1 MGNAIGAC
9 SAMAS
14 LLDGSMRLKRFQ
26 GFLDWE
32 PTLAATGQRRLPPGR
47 IPALE
52 FQGVDFTYPGS
63 SRPSLQQVSFRID
76 PGEKLALVG
85 LNGAGKSTLLKL
97 MMRLYDPQGGRIMI
111 DGVDA
116 REYRIE
122 DVRALF
128 GVFFQDFCRYA
139 FTLRDN
145 VALSAWDAA
154 DGERR
159 LARALGRSGAASLA
173 ERLPKGVETF
183 MSRTFDDSGSD
194 LSGGEWQKVAIAR
207 AFYRD
212 AGMLI
217 LDEPASSLD
226 PEAEHALFRMFAELS
241 HGKSAVLV
249 SHRLANVTM
258 CDRIVVLEGG
268 RVVET
273 GTHDQ
278 LMATGGR
285 YARLFELQARSYGHA
300 KEVLETLGG
309 GPLPGADMRRAA
321 G

>member
-1 MGNAIGAC
+1 
-9 SAMAS
+9 
-14 LLDGSMRLKRFQ
+14 
-26 GFLDWE
+26 
-32 PTLAATGQRRLPPGR
+32 
-47 IPALE
+47 
-52 FQGVDFTYPGS
+52 
-63 SRPSLQQVSFRID
+63 VSFRLE

-97 MMRLYDPQGGRIMI
+97 MMRLYDPQAGRILI
-111 DGVDA
+111 DGIDA

-122 DVRALF
+122 DVHALF

-145 VALSAWDAA
+145 ISISAWDAA

-194 LSGGEWQKVAIAR
+194 LSGEWQKVAIAR

-226 PEAEHALFRMFAELS
+226 PEAEHALFRMFAEL
-241 HGKSAVLV
+241 GQGRSAVLV

-268 RVVET
+268 RVLET
-273 GTHDQ
+273 GSHAQ

-300 KEVLETLGG
+300 SEVLETLIG
-309 GPLPGADMRRAA
+309 GPIPGNEARL
-321 G
+321 